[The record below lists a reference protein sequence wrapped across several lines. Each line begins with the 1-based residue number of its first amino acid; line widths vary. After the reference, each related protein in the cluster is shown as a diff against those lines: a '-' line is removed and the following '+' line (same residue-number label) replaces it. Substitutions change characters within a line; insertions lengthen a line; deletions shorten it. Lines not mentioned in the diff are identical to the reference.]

1 MTRVKDGTTLK
12 GKHVLV
18 AGGTGLIGCP
28 LVEMLIDAGARVR
41 VVSLDAPAR
50 AHPDAEF
57 WSLDLLLF
65 KNCLEACE
73 GMDYVFNLLGVK
85 GSPAMAATRP
95 ASYFV
100 PTLTL
105 DTNLM
110 EAARQCSV
118 ERFLFTSSL
127 AVYPPAEVFSE
138 DDVWTKSP
146 SKNDWFPGWAKRMGE
161 LQGDAYRIEYGWD
174 KIAVVRPANV
184 YGPFDNFSLDN
195 AMVVPSLIR
204 RVVASEN
211 PLRVWG
217 DGRARRDFVHARDV
231 ARGMFLVMQALPGQP
246 VNLGSGVGVSI
257 RKLVETI
264 LKCTDREIDVV
275 WDSSMPTG
283 DQSRVLDISRARAIG
298 YEPTISLEDGIHE
311 TVEWYRKNQK
321 AADRRYDVF
330 LPGRAVRLLTD

>member
-1 MTRVKDGTTLK
+1 MTNQADQIFK

-18 AGGTGLIGCP
+18 AGGTGMIGLR

-41 VVSLDAPAR
+41 VASLDDPSR
-50 AHPDAEF
+50 AHPDSEF
-57 WSLDLLLF
+57 RSLDLLQF

-73 GMDYVFNLLGVK
+73 GIDYVFNLLGVK
-85 GSPAMAATRP
+85 GSPAMAAKRP

-110 EAARQCSV
+110 EAARQCGV

-127 AVYPPAEVFSE
+127 AVYPPAEVFRE
-138 DDVWTKSP
+138 DDVWTQFP
-146 SKNDWFPGWAKRMGE
+146 SKNDWFPAWAKRMGE
-161 LQGDAYRIEYGWD
+161 LQGEAYRIEYGWD
-174 KIAVVRPANV
+174 KIVIVRPANV

-204 RVVASEN
+204 RVVAGEN

-217 DGRARRDFVHARDV
+217 DGETRRDFVHARDV
-231 ARGMFLVMQALPGQP
+231 ARGMILVMQNLPRQP

-257 RKLVETI
+257 RELVEAI
-264 LKCTDREIDVV
+264 LKCVGRKTDVV
-275 WDSSMPTG
+275 WDTSMPTG
-283 DQSRVLDISRARAIG
+283 DKSRVLDISRARAIG
-298 YEPTISLEDGIHE
+298 YEPRISLEDGIRE
-311 TVEWYRKNQK
+311 TIEWYRQNQK
-321 AADRRYDVF
+321 AVDTRYDVF
-330 LPGRAVRLLTD
+330 LPGRAARLLT